1 MASIVNGF
9 KTAVL
14 KGMEAVG
21 KGASNMAS
29 NAQQKLSEI
38 NLESRRREILSEFP
52 MRAFDLWQKG
62 EVLPESLSA
71 MLQEISDLDEH
82 LNVIRAQRYAKVE
95 SHSTQSSEA
104 ENASNENA
112 EAPES
117 DDIVMDEDT
126 ASDDTAV
133 FPAENQQDA
142 PLVDSFA
149 EFVTA
154 ADEAMETSVSGAN
167 INTETEEASASDQAP
182 TDEY

>member
-1 MASIVNGF
+1 MASIVNGL

-95 SHSTQSSEA
+95 SHNTQSDDAEDKSDESTEA
-104 ENASNENA
+104 S
-112 EAPES
+112 ES
-117 DDIVMDEDT
+117 DDIVMDDA
-126 ASDDTAV
+126 ASDHTDD
-133 FPAENQQDA
+133 QQDV
-142 PLVDSFA
+142 PLVDAFA
-149 EFVTA
+149 ELATT
-154 ADEAMETSVSGAN
+154 ADETMETYVSGADM
-167 INTETEEASASDQAP
+167 NTEPETEEASASGEAP